1 MGRLLPSSGILRHA
15 QLLPGGGILKS
26 CHADSYYQQPL
37 HFTRTSLF
45 YIFGNNN
52 SALVQLF
59 EHVIANVDGTFYNK
73 KLQIVFSVQY
83 KQCDLKTNIYSAAV
97 TEKQ

>member
-1 MGRLLPSSGILRHA
+1 MHASEGIWGDYCHLVASCGMLLA
-15 QLLPGGGILKS
+15 GGGILKS

-45 YIFGNNN
+45 YVFGNNN

-59 EHVIANVDGTFYNK
+59 EHVIANVDSAFYNK
-73 KLQIVFSVQY
+73 KLQIIFGVQY
-83 KQCDLKTNIYSAAV
+83 KQGHLKKKN
-97 TEKQ
+97 QLM